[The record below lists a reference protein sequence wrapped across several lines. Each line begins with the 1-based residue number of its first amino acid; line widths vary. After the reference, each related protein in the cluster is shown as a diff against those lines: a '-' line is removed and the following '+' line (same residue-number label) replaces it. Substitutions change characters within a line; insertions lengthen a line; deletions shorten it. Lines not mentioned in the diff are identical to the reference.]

1 MPHVLIE
8 YRVLVSTK
16 MRFVKIFLM
25 IAKLRRAGNTA
36 GLYFGA
42 QVRRISVSSSETNE
56 PKFIRMGSYLFPP
69 PGYAEISCCL
79 WIIHAK

>member
-1 MPHVLIE
+1 
-8 YRVLVSTK
+8 

-56 PKFIRMGSYLFPP
+56 KFIRMGSYYISPP
-69 PGYAEISCCL
+69 PDMRRFPTFCGLYILNST
-79 WIIHAK
+79 